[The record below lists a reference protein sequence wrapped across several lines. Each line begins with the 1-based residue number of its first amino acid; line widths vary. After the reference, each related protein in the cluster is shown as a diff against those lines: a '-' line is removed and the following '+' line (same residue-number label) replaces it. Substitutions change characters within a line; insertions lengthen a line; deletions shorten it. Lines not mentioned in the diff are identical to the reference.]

1 MRHCRPRAQAMHGLR
16 PPFPA
21 PRFSRP
27 PLARAHSQDVKF
39 VMFHPTRDQ
48 LISASFDDTIKLW
61 DEDGD
66 DWECTET
73 LQGHTSTVWCVSFEV
88 CHSISPA
95 LPCAYRTDRTRT
107 RAQRT
112 DTCDENGGE
121 RMVSCG
127 DDRNIIVWS
136 RCAVRNNRS
145 RRAR

>member
-1 MRHCRPRAQAMHGLR
+1 MRHCRPRAQAMHGLS

-107 RAQRT
+107 HAQRT

-127 DDRNIIVWS
+127 DDRNIIVGS
-136 RCAVRNNRS
+136 RCAVRNSRS